1 MNSGRALDREFWGRP
16 WNRLSKCYE
25 GLARKI
31 GACNT
36 HLNITLYHK
45 LSKKLFFKVITPSFF
60 DFFISFTHRRI

>member
-1 MNSGRALDREFWGRP
+1 MNSGGHLDREFLGRP
-16 WNRLSKCYE
+16 WNRLTKCYE

-45 LSKKLFFKVITPSFF
+45 LPKKLFFKVIIPDFF
-60 DFFISFTHRRI
+60 DFSLSFAHRRI